1 LHLRPRPHSS
11 EAAKLKNT
19 NLIETLQQSPL
30 LLLFTVIA
38 IGYGV
43 GEVRIR
49 SFKLGVAAVLFVGL
63 GFGALSPDLT
73 VPQFIIFLGLAIF
86 VYTDGMASKTSI
98 LRCLPCCCLQQW
110 LTELA
115 ECSISMQR

>member
-1 LHLRPRPHSS
+1 ML
-11 EAAKLKNT
+11 A
-19 NLIETLQQSPL
+19 TLAESPL

-43 GEVRIR
+43 GELRIR

-63 GFGALSPDLT
+63 GFGALSPELT

-86 VYTDGMASKTSI
+86 VYTVGLSSAPAFFASF
-98 LRCLPCCCLQQW
+98 R
-110 LTELA
+110 
-115 ECSISMQR
+115 RHGFR